1 MQTFKWIKRCYRK
14 VYPNTVFIHAA
25 KMNLRSSRSHTI
37 FRLIL
42 ERAEANPENEKKKLT
57 VVAALN
63 LVDLAGSESIKK
75 VGWTVSFLPVSEKK
89 KSRSFVFAHL

>member
-1 MQTFKWIKRCYRK
+1 
-14 VYPNTVFIHAA
+14 
-25 KMNLRSSRSHTI
+25 MNLRSSRSHTI

-75 VGWTVSFLPVSEKK
+75 VHWVASVFALSEEE
-89 KSRSFVFAHL
+89 KSRSFVSSVVKN